1 MKLRAIIVDDEK
13 PARRLIREYLAS
25 FPDVEVV
32 GECDSGE
39 SAVEAIHK
47 LTPDLVFLDVQ
58 MPGWSGLEVLE
69 RLKSIPLVIFCTAYE
84 KYAVQA
90 FEVSAVDY
98 LLKPYDKAR
107 FAVAVNRALDRQCS
121 PEETASRLMHL
132 LEALQKERTYPRRL
146 FVKLRGKVV
155 PVEVSSIEWIEAQG
169 DYALLHTAAAN
180 YLAGETMTK
189 LESLLDPREFVRIH
203 RSSLVNLGHIS
214 QLRRTE
220 TGSFEV
226 ELLSGVVLP
235 VSRSRAGQ
243 LQRWMV

>member
-1 MKLRAIIVDDEK
+1 MNLKALIVDDEE

-25 FPDVEVV
+25 FPEVLVV

-39 SAVEAIHK
+39 TAVERINK
-47 LTPDLVFLDVQ
+47 LLPDLIFLDVQ

-69 RLKSIPLVIFCTAYE
+69 RLASIPMVIFCTAYE

-107 FAVAVNRALDRQCS
+107 FAVAVNRALERRSS
-121 PEETASRLMHL
+121 PEETASRLIHL
-132 LEALQKERTYPRRL
+132 LEALRKETTYPRRF

-155 PVEVSSIEWIEAQG
+155 PVEISAIEWIEAQG
-169 DYALLHTAAAN
+169 DYARLHTVDAG
-180 YLAGETMTK
+180 YLAGEAMSK
-189 LESLLDPREFVRIH
+189 IESLLDPREFVRIH
-203 RSSLVNLGHIS
+203 RSSLVNLGHIRE
-214 QLRRTE
+214 LRRTE

-226 ELLSGVVLP
+226 ELHSGTVLP

-243 LQRWMV
+243 LRRWMV